1 MEALHCNLSANEE
14 LQTPLPIEP
23 CACCM
28 EQAIFFFFFKVGE
41 NKENAIRSITL
52 GEHVCLLV
60 AGLEKQADVRLA

>member
-28 EQAIFFFFFKVGE
+28 EQAIFFFFKVGE

-52 GEHVCLLV
+52 GV
-60 AGLEKQADVRLA
+60 